1 MSKKL
6 KDFFWILLKTTAV
19 IEVILGLIWI
29 AFNITGFYE
38 DSIAYNYIAA
48 SKTLVIDDYMG
59 LGYAMLLGIFGHGTI
74 MYLVQLL
81 VLLAA
86 FFPYDV
92 TDKTRK
98 INYIFADLFIV
109 FNPLILQTAFTI
121 LPNALILA
129 ETVGIIRLL
138 LHFYRVTDEIDVKG
152 QAFNIIGIVLLEGA
166 LGLLNK
172 DYSVLM
178 LVFTFPIIIYGIIK
192 KKRNAMNILALSLLA
207 CFLCININTTRTDVY
222 HYGNVE
228 KSFNYL
234 MAQRLAFKHVN
245 ESSEMVE
252 IYYDRDL
259 YYEMLSGDKVP
270 ERLGRSFGRTLEK
283 VGGKENTEAMY
294 KVIADVAKSKGF
306 GHYGYDIIKD
316 VTYYAFAPFSTAGLY
331 LTKKTETLIA
341 NPLSGFF
348 SEVPLLSKVYLLFSE
363 AMLLIVTLVSVVAG
377 FAQLFD
383 KNKIKDKRKI
393 WYALFL
399 LYMII
404 VETIYLSFCWVRGF
418 NYMYATIIVAAW
430 PLLNLLTFEGKEE

>member
-6 KDFFWILLKTTAV
+6 KDFFWILLKLATA
-19 IEVILGLIWI
+19 IEVTLGLIWI
-29 AFNITGFYE
+29 GFNLTGFYE

-59 LGYAMLLGIFGHGTI
+59 LGYAMLLGIFGHGTV
-74 MYLVQLL
+74 MYIFQLL

-86 FFPYDV
+86 FFPYNATSKDS
-92 TDKTRK
+92 R

-138 LHFYRVTDEIDVKG
+138 LHFYRVTDEIDLKG
-152 QAFNIIGIVLLEGA
+152 EAFNIIGIVLLEGA
-166 LGLLNK
+166 LSLLNK

-178 LVFTFPIIIYGIIK
+178 LVFTFPIIVYGIIK
-192 KKRNAMNILALSLLA
+192 KKRNAMILLALTLLTS
-207 CFLCININTTRTDVY
+207 FLCININTTRTDVY
-222 HYGNVE
+222 RYGNVE

-306 GHYGYDIIKD
+306 GHYGYDILKD
-316 VTYYAFAPFSTAGLY
+316 LTYYAFAPFSTAGLF
-331 LTKKTETLIA
+331 LTKTTETLIA

-348 SEVPLLSKVYLLFSE
+348 SEVPPLSKVYLLFSE
-363 AMLLIVTLVSVVAG
+363 AMLLIVTLVSVVSG

-383 KNKIKDKRKI
+383 KNRIKDKRKI

-399 LYMII
+399 LYMIS
-404 VETIYLSFCWVRGF
+404 VETIYLTFCWVRGF

-430 PLLNLLTFEGKEE
+430 PLLNLLTVEGKEE